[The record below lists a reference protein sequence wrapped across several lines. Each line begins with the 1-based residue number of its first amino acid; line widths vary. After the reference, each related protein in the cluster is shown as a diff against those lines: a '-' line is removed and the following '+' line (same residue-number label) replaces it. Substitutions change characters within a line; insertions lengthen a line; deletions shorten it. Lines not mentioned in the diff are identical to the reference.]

1 MVRSVARRGLPFA
14 AWASLALLSS
24 AAAALAHGSE
34 RGLVMLLPTG
44 FAQTGGAIA
53 VALSFITLAM
63 VPARWM
69 RSVFAAKLPL
79 FPAVM
84 AGRNVLSC
92 LSFVF
97 LALIVGIGLF
107 GTHDPLRNLLPLT
120 IWTMWW
126 VGFTLLQAVVGNLWP
141 WLNPWTG
148 PLSVLRGLSGMQLGR
163 VPLLRLPKSFG
174 YGPAIL
180 LFFLFA
186 WYELISLSPQDP
198 PELAV
203 AVALYWLATL
213 CGMILFGGAVWLE
226 RCEPFSIFFRFVGLL
241 APLVRIAQP
250 GHAGRRFLALAWPGA
265 GCIRRKPLPVS
276 ATLFIL
282 LGLSSVSFDGLALT
296 FRWLSMIGINPLEFP
311 GRSAVTI
318 ANSFGLLGAALLLGS
333 VFYIAVALGNRMA
346 GLPGGAMLRS
356 MAGHLVYSV
365 IPISI
370 AFHFSHYLTILLI
383 NGQYFALAL
392 ADPFSLGWQ
401 WSAAGP
407 AHVTTSFTSN
417 LDSVTRL
424 WMVQTSVIV
433 GGHVVGILLAHMIA
447 VERLGA
453 SFRAALSQVPLAA
466 AMVVYTVFGLWLLS
480 TPVAG

>member
-1 MVRSVARRGLPFA
+1 MLPSVARCGLPLV

-24 AAAALAHGSE
+24 AVSAMAHGSE

-44 FAQTGGAIA
+44 FAQAGGAIV
-53 VALSFITLAM
+53 VALSFVALAM
-63 VPARWM
+63 LPARWM
-69 RSVFAAKLPL
+69 RAVFAAELPL

-84 AGRNVLSC
+84 AGRTVLSC
-92 LSFVF
+92 LSFLF
-97 LALIVGIGLF
+97 LALLVGIGLF

-148 PLSVLRGLSGMQLGR
+148 PLAVLRVLSGTQLGR
-163 VPLLRLPKSFG
+163 VPFFRLPQSFG

-203 AVALYWLATL
+203 AVGLYWLATF
-213 CGMILFGGAVWLE
+213 CGMILFGGTVWLE
-226 RCEPFSIFFRFVGLL
+226 RCEPFSIFFRFIGLL

-250 GHAGRRFLALAWPGA
+250 GYAGRRFLALAWPGA

-282 LGLSSVSFDGLALT
+282 LGLSSVSFDGLTFT
-296 FRWLSMIGINPLEFP
+296 FRWLSFIGINPLEFP
-311 GRSAVTI
+311 GRSAVTV
-318 ANSFGLLGAALLLGS
+318 ANSFGLVGAALLLGS
-333 VFYIAVALGNRMA
+333 VFYVAVALGNRMA
-346 GLPGGAMLRS
+346 GIRGGAMLRV

-383 NGQYFALAL
+383 NGQYFVLAL

-401 WSAAGP
+401 WTPGP
-407 AHVTTSFTSN
+407 LHVTTSFTSN

-424 WMVQTSVIV
+424 WAIQTSVIV

-453 SFRAALSQVPLAA
+453 SFKAAVSQVPLAA
-466 AMVVYTVFGLWLLS
+466 AMVLYTVFGLWLLS